1 MQRHTISSGVPSLLD
16 RPVTAAEPVPEPA
29 GRNWDLL
36 PGLALVAALTATAW
50 LLVNLPGFRLFG
62 ALALALVLGVA
73 TRTVIGARVWA
84 VPGARFAAKRLLRLG
99 VILLGVRLQMDLL
112 VAAGPTALVLAFG
125 AVLVCLAAME
135 PLGRLLGVA
144 PGLRRTLAVGTGV
157 CGASAIA
164 AAAPVVNADDD
175 EAAMAVGL
183 VSLLG
188 AAGVVAFSLLAEPL
202 GLGERAYALVVGA
215 TLHEVGHVLAAGA
228 AMGPA
233 ALDLAT
239 LVKLVRVALL
249 APALLLLGVL
259 MQRTDPAA
267 VTPASGSA
275 TDAALNTARR
285 RRVLL
290 PGFLVGFLLLG
301 AARSAGLV
309 PETWV
314 TPLSTSS
321 MLLTAAAMAGI
332 GLGVDLAGL
341 KRAGSRAL
349 LLAVVGFLASLVVAA
364 TVVFLAG

>member
-1 MQRHTISSGVPSLLD
+1 MV
-16 RPVTAAEPVPEPA
+16 
-29 GRNWDLL
+29 
-36 PGLALVAALTATAW
+36 PGLILVTALTAAAW
-50 LLVNLPGFRLFG
+50 LLVGLPGFGLFG
-62 ALALALVLGVA
+62 ALALALVLGVM
-73 TRTVIGARVWA
+73 TRAVIGHRAWA
-84 VPGARFAAKRLLRLG
+84 APGARFAAKRLLRVG
-99 VILLGVRLQMDLL
+99 VILLGVRLQLDLL

-125 AVLVCLAAME
+125 AVVVCLAAME

-228 AMGPA
+228 AMGTS

-239 LVKLVRVALL
+239 LVKLVRVAML
-249 APALLLLGVL
+249 APALLLLGML
-259 MQRTDPAA
+259 MRGADG
-267 VTPASGSA
+267 VTTSASGLIGSKGS
-275 TDAALNTARR
+275 R

-290 PGFLVGFLLLG
+290 PGFLIGFLLLG
-301 AARSAGLV
+301 AARTLGAV
-309 PETWV
+309 PGAWV
-314 TPLSTSS
+314 EPLSTSS

-341 KRAGSRAL
+341 RRAGGRAL
-349 LLAVVGFLASLVVAA
+349 LLAVAGFLASLLVAGTIVV
-364 TVVFLAG
+364 LAG

>member
-1 MQRHTISSGVPSLLD
+1 
-16 RPVTAAEPVPEPA
+16 
-29 GRNWDLL
+29 
-36 PGLALVAALTATAW
+36 
-50 LLVNLPGFRLFG
+50 
-62 ALALALVLGVA
+62 
-73 TRTVIGARVWA
+73 
-84 VPGARFAAKRLLRLG
+84 
-99 VILLGVRLQMDLL
+99 LL

-164 AAAPVVNADDD
+164 AAAPVVDADDD

-228 AMGPA
+228 AMGPT

-239 LVKLVRVALL
+239 LVKLVRVAML

-259 MQRTDPAA
+259 VRQAGVNGGSGAPNPAGPHPTEA
-267 VTPASGSA
+267 GSGPS
-275 TDAALNTARR
+275 R

-290 PGFLVGFLLLG
+290 PGFLIGFLLLG
-301 AARSAGLV
+301 AARTVGAV
-309 PETWV
+309 PGAWV
-314 TPLSTSS
+314 GPLSTAS

-332 GLGVDLAGL
+332 GLGVDLAAL
-341 KRAGSRAL
+341 RRAGGRAL
-349 LLAVVGFLASLVVAA
+349 LLAVAGFLASLLVAGVIVA
-364 TVVFLAG
+364 LAG